1 MSISPL
7 FRWPNSVC
15 HFNETIL
22 SERGIRPKTL
32 LDYAS
37 KIRAIRRKLP
47 DKPLTDI
54 STKEVAAMLNTY
66 VAEGKA
72 ASAKLIR

>member
-1 MSISPL
+1 M
-7 FRWPNSVC
+7 RV
-15 HFNETIL
+15 
-22 SERGIRPKTL
+22 
-32 LDYAS
+32 
-37 KIRAIRRKLP
+37 IRRKLP

-72 ASAKLIR
+72 VSARVIRSTLVDVFRGAIAEGQ